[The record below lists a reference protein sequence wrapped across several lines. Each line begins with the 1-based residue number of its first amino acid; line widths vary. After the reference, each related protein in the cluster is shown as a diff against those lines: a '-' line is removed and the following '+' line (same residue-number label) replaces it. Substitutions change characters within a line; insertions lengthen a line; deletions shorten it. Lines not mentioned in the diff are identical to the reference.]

1 VRRLATAARVIAVAG
16 IAACAALAPRATAI
30 NAPEGTH
37 VSETRTSVITKTRPL
52 ATGFLDPWSFRA
64 PDQAAA
70 FDNARRAGA
79 TFVRI
84 LLNWPDV
91 APGGS
96 TMPPGF
102 RPADPGDPRYQWA
115 TIDSEVRATA
125 AKGFLPLI
133 YVQGAPSWAQTGE
146 IQRPSDGPVR
156 PSPSALADFG
166 SALATRYSG
175 SNAGLPRV
183 RYWQVWNEPNLSIE
197 LMPQSE
203 GDRVVSPD
211 WYRDM
216 VNAMARAVHAV
227 HPDNVVV
234 AGGLAPFGG
243 NSNDPSASPFP
254 PYDRIHPLDFM
265 RRMLCMSSGAKP
277 TPTCSEKSE
286 FDVWAHHP
294 YTYGGPTHS
303 AYHPDDVSIGD
314 LGEVR
319 RLLDAAAASGH
330 ISTRQ
335 KLAFWVTE
343 FSYDSQ
349 PADPKGLPPDLHA
362 RWVSEALY
370 RMWQNGVSLVT
381 WFLIRDE
388 LPYPQAFF
396 QSGLYYRGANGI
408 ASDKPKPALRAF
420 RFPFVAFKQKNGAI
434 TYWGRTPLGKK
445 QALVV
450 EQKQGSRWARLV
462 TPTVDRYGI
471 FQGRVT
477 NAKGTGSLR
486 ARLVSRSDVSLP
498 FSLTVP
504 ADFRF
509 CPWGSGC

>member
-1 VRRLATAARVIAVAG
+1 
-16 IAACAALAPRATAI
+16 
-30 NAPEGTH
+30 
-37 VSETRTSVITKTRPL
+37 
-52 ATGFLDPWSFRA
+52 
-64 PDQAAA
+64 
-70 FDNARRAGA
+70 
-79 TFVRI
+79 
-84 LLNWPDV
+84 
-91 APGGS
+91 
-96 TMPPGF
+96 
-102 RPADPGDPRYQWA
+102 
-115 TIDSEVRATA
+115 
-125 AKGFLPLI
+125 
-133 YVQGAPSWAQTGE
+133 
-146 IQRPSDGPVR
+146 
-156 PSPSALADFG
+156 
-166 SALATRYSG
+166 
-175 SNAGLPRV
+175 
-183 RYWQVWNEPNLSIE
+183 
-197 LMPQSE
+197 MPQFDGE
-203 GDRVVSPD
+203 KAVSPG

-216 VNAMARAVHAV
+216 VNAAAKAVHAV
-227 HPDNVVV
+227 HPDNVVI

-243 NSNDPSASPFP
+243 DSNDPSAGLFP
-254 PYDRIHPLDFM
+254 PYDRVHPLEFI
-265 RRMLCMSSGAKP
+265 RQMLCMSSGAKP

>member
-1 VRRLATAARVIAVAG
+1 MYRAVSRLLLKGGCLVVVAATVAAGAVSRAQSSPAASFGRPLTTAMVDPTNFSGADVPGAFAHSRAAGATVVRLLLWWPTV
-16 IAACAALAPRATAI
+16 
-30 NAPEGTH
+30 APEG
-37 VSETRTSVITKTRPL
+37 SS
-52 ATGFLDPWSFRA
+52 A
-64 PDQAAA
+64 
-70 FDNARRAGA
+70 
-79 TFVRI
+79 
-84 LLNWPDV
+84 
-91 APGGS
+91 
-96 TMPPGF
+96 PPGF
-102 RPADPGDPRYQWA
+102 NARDPSDPAYRWDAFDEQ
-115 TIDSEVRATA
+115 VRAAVA
-125 AKGFLPLI
+125 AGLQPI
-133 YVQGAPSWAQTGE
+133 ANINSAPTWAQSGAK
-146 IQRPSDGPVR
+146 QRASDGPVR
-156 PSPSALADFG
+156 PSPSMLADF
-166 SALATRYSG
+166 ATAAAKRYSG
-175 SNAGLPRV
+175 SYGGLPRV
-183 RYWQVWNEPNLSIE
+183 RYWQVWNEQNLSIE

-203 GDRVVSPD
+203 GGKVVSPD
-211 WYRDM
+211 WYRGM